1 MNNPPPPPKKKIP
14 KLIVMGDLVNADLQ
28 QLLQYADQV
37 EVIKQQEVT
46 MQEQLEECKLQY
58 KELTYE
64 CPEHLSSQQ
73 NAKGIPY
80 KRSEPKIGRNQ
91 LCPCGSNKKYK
102 HCCLNKA

>member
-1 MNNPPPPPKKKIP
+1 
-14 KLIVMGDLVNADLQ
+14 MGDLVNADLQ

-58 KELTYE
+58 KALTYE
-64 CPEHLSSQQ
+64 CPKHLSSQQ
-73 NAKGIPY
+73 NEKGIPY